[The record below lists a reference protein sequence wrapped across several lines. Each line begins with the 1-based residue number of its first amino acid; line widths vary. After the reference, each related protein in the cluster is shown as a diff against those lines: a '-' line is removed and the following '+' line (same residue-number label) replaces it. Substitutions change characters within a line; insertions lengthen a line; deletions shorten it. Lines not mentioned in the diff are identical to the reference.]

1 MSTKTL
7 LSLIT
12 LERKVQTLHKKY
24 IFVVR
29 MRQAGSSQG
38 FTTELGSDD
47 SSSRWKG
54 KIMAISHSEHLTSG
68 PSVKRQMSGNSK
80 CHLIPDRAQNTG
92 TSVNPCWR
100 ARTQRKN
107 AIGRDTQAVFPLV
120 LSRPPLACLTPWI
133 LPLHKW
139 SFCHVHLPHEFMD
152 PFLSGV
158 SAHHTATFQ
167 CEDNGWDVAASV
179 QLLFS
184 VADHSVPNGQF
195 NFSDILQTAVLIRAL
210 C

>member
-92 TSVNPCWR
+92 TTENISQSMLKSQNSKKECDWPRHSSCFPSGPLSAATGLFNPVN
-100 ARTQRKN
+100 
-107 AIGRDTQAVFPLV
+107 
-120 LSRPPLACLTPWI
+120 S
-133 LPLHKW
+133 
-139 SFCHVHLPHEFMD
+139 S
-152 PFLSGV
+152 S
-158 SAHHTATFQ
+158 S
-167 CEDNGWDVAASV
+167 
-179 QLLFS
+179 
-184 VADHSVPNGQF
+184 
-195 NFSDILQTAVLIRAL
+195 
-210 C
+210 